1 MPSLPTFVRPML
13 ARPAEPFD
21 SPEHLF
27 EVKWDGMR
35 ALVFIQGQSFAFSGR
50 ASARCCSVNPRRP
63 RQRRAVLPA
72 WRG

>member
-35 ALVFIQGQSFAFSGR
+35 ALAFVDREGQRIVSRHGHD
-50 ASARCCSVNPRRP
+50 VTE
-63 RQRRAVLPA
+63 
-72 WRG
+72 